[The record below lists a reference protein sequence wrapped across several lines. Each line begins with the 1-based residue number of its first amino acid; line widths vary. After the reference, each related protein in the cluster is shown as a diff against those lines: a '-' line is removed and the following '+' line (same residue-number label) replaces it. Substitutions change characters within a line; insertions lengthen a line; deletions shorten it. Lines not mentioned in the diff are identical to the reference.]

1 MNSLEIK
8 KSQLTNAGKGLFT
21 KKDIKKGMK
30 VAEYKGE
37 KITWK
42 EAKKRA
48 QYNKDGYVFFISN
61 KLCIDAYRAV
71 RNYGRYAND
80 AKGLSRIKGLKN
92 NSVYNIEKDK
102 VFIVATKNIPAGSEI
117 FVDYGAEYWEAVY
130 YNLKIEFENKRK
142 KKMRSNDRIIT
153 IAF

>member
-61 KLCIDAYRAV
+61 KLCIEAYRAV

-142 KKMRSNDRIIT
+142 KK
-153 IAF
+153 

>member
-42 EAKKRA
+42 EAKKTST
-48 QYNKDGYVFFISN
+48 V
-61 KLCIDAYRAV
+61 
-71 RNYGRYAND
+71 
-80 AKGLSRIKGLKN
+80 
-92 NSVYNIEKDK
+92 
-102 VFIVATKNIPAGSEI
+102 
-117 FVDYGAEYWEAVY
+117 
-130 YNLKIEFENKRK
+130 
-142 KKMRSNDRIIT
+142 
-153 IAF
+153 